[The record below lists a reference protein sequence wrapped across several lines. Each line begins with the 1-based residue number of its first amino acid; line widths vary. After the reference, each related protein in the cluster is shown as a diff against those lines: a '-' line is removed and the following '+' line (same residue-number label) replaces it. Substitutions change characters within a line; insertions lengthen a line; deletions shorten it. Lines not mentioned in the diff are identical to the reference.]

1 MSKMSKSTKK
11 AMPVKEP
18 VSDSDTSD
26 SDIPTSINPKSKTPV
41 NKKAPV
47 VETESS
53 DPFMKNITT
62 YTYVNKKAPIK
73 KEPVVETEPE
83 SSGDEIKLPESDAE
97 SSEEE
102 KEMKAKKREK
112 KTKETYNELFDRLK
126 KTHLQNIESTKQ
138 YITIL
143 TCVEKQFKESKVR
156 DRETEKMLELMDKAH
171 SEAVMK
177 AANSRPKRISSGFK
191 AKPLPP
197 YLYKFLSDN
206 NQVTS
211 EETALGNPK
220 VLSKLNKIFAERKCR
235 EGKNI
240 YLDDKTCKE
249 LYLDKDICAE
259 WDLYDEDKRIVIGF
273 EKFGKFVSRL
283 INRTFD

>member
-1 MSKMSKSTKK
+1 MSKMSKSMKTP
-11 AMPVKEP
+11 MPDP

-26 SDIPTSINPKSKTPV
+26 SDIPVTSKSKAPI
-41 NKKAPV
+41 KKAPV
-47 VETESS
+47 KKT
-53 DPFMKNITT
+53 P
-62 YTYVNKKAPIK
+62 VNKKAPIK

-138 YITIL
+138 CGTIL
-143 TCVEKQFKESKVR
+143 TLVEKQFKESKVR

-177 AANSRPKRISSGFK
+177 AANSRPKRISSGFT

-211 EETALGNPK
+211 EETAFGNPK
-220 VLSKLNKIFAERKCR
+220 VLSLLNKIFVERKCR

-259 WDLYDEDKRIVIGF
+259 WDLYDEDKRIVIEF
-273 EKFGKFVSRL
+273 EKFAKFVSRL